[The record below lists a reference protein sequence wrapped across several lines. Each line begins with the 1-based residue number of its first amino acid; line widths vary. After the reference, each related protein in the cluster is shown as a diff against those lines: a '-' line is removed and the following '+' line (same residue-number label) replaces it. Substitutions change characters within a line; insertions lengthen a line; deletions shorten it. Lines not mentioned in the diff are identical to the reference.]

1 MKLKDFISTSLQEII
16 QGVKEAQA
24 NANEAGG
31 VIMPPFSGNV
41 LKNEV
46 AAYRREM
53 MRDIEFDVAVA
64 VVEDNEKGISAG
76 AFISVIGIGI
86 SGKEKNVASEC
97 GGKQDKVYR
106 ACYLSCSEIV
116 SKASIPPMIYL

>member
-1 MKLKDFISTSLQEII
+1 MKDFISTSLQEII

-46 AAYRREM
+46 AAYRREI
-53 MRDIEFDVAVA
+53 MRDIEFDVAVT

-76 AFISVIGIGI
+76 AFISVIGI
-86 SGKEKNVASEC
+86 SGKEKTSLQNVA
-97 GGKQDKVYR
+97 
-106 ACYLSCSEIV
+106 V
-116 SKASIPPMIYL
+116 SRIKFTVPVIYPVQK